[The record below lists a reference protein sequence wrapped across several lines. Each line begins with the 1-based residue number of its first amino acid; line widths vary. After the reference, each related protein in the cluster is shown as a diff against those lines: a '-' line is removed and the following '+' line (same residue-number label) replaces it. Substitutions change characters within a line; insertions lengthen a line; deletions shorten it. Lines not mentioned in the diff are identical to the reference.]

1 MTIYAYARISTD
13 KQNIDMQL
21 DALKNHGYDHLFQEQ
36 ESSKKERPQL
46 QSLKSKLKPGDTFLT
61 WKYDRVARSVIELVT
76 LISDLKAKNINFI
89 SLTEKID
96 TGTPQGKLFAKI
108 MAGLGE
114 FERDLISERTKEGL
128 KAAKARGRLGGRP
141 KGMEKKVVNL
151 CKLIQHE
158 ANANEEISISSLLTE
173 YNVSRGTYYKFLKR
187 QKENKVELQAE
198 LKIGVK

>member
-13 KQNIDMQL
+13 KQNIEMQL
-21 DALKNHGYDHLFQEQ
+21 DALKKHGYDHLFQEQ

-46 QSLKSKLKPGDTFLT
+46 QSLKSKLKPGDTFVT

-76 LISDLKAKNINFI
+76 LITDLKNRNINFI

-96 TGTPQGKLFAKI
+96 TGTPQGKLFATI

>member
-1 MTIYAYARISTD
+1 
-13 KQNIDMQL
+13 
-21 DALKNHGYDHLFQEQ
+21 
-36 ESSKKERPQL
+36 
-46 QSLKSKLKPGDTFLT
+46 
-61 WKYDRVARSVIELVT
+61 VARSVIELVT
-76 LISDLKAKNINFI
+76 LISDLKDKNINFI

-96 TGTPQGKLFAKI
+96 TGTPQGKLFATI

-158 ANANEEISISSLLTE
+158 ANANEEISISFLLTE

-187 QKENKVELQAE
+187 QKEI
-198 LKIGVK
+198 KIENPTMI

>member
-13 KQNIDMQL
+13 KQNIEMQL
-21 DALKNHGYDHLFQEQ
+21 DALEKHGYDDLFQEQ

-46 QSLKSKLKPGDTFLT
+46 QSLKSKLKPGDTFVT

-76 LISDLKAKNINFI
+76 LITDLKNRNINFI

-96 TGTPQGKLFAKI
+96 TGTPQGKLFATI

>member
-13 KQNIDMQL
+13 KQNIEMQL
-21 DALKNHGYDHLFQEQ
+21 DALKKHGYDHLFQEQ

-96 TGTPQGKLFAKI
+96 TGTPQGKLFATI

>member
-13 KQNIDMQL
+13 KQNIEMQL

-46 QSLKSKLKPGDTFLT
+46 QLLKSKLKPGDTFVT

-76 LISDLKAKNINFI
+76 LISDLKDKNINFI

-96 TGTPQGKLFAKI
+96 TGTPQGKLFATI